1 MALNWDGTNIKNFS
15 SVSRNDDGSFSEETE
30 LLIFYTM
37 NLGMGLITE
46 SNVDKFILRFRMYE
60 VLFGM
65 SKWRNVDGERINA
78 ISDTLIRKHIG
89 LRTNA
94 SSISDAQFNK
104 NMLKQ
109 LVREAEATSENMN
122 RREEETAQ

>member
-1 MALNWDGTNIKNFS
+1 MALNWDLGNIKNFK
-15 SVSRNDDGSFSEETE
+15 SVCWNDDGSFNEETE

-78 ISDTLIRKHIG
+78 ISDTLIRNHIG

-94 SSISDAQFNK
+94 SKISDAEFNK
-104 NMLKQ
+104 KMLKQ

-122 RREEETAQ
+122 RREAA

>member
-1 MALNWDGTNIKNFS
+1 MALNWDGTNIKNFQ
-15 SVSRNDDGSFSEETE
+15 SVCRNDDGSFSEETE

-46 SNVDKFILRFRMYE
+46 SNVNKFILRFRMYE

-94 SSISDAQFNK
+94 SKISDAEFNK
-104 NMLKQ
+104 KMLKQ

-122 RREEETAQ
+122 RREDEAA